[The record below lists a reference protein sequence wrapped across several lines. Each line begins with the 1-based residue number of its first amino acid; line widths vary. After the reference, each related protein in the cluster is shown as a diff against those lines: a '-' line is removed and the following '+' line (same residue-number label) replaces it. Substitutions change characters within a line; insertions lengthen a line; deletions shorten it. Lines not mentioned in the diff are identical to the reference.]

1 MVFVRCNI
9 IFWCFVLTRISTTN
23 CVKFGKTPSVR
34 TNSAVASLREI
45 PDSSVTSQARSNEA
59 TSTKLKANGF
69 ENSES
74 SLSSYLAWQIE
85 CYTLRKMWWSIM
97 LLTLNHDILSSKLPG
112 LLKNTKPFPQSSWT
126 STSFCFTAET
136 SENLIMNGKPFDGGN
151 TSKIALLLPFY
162 AFQALRVSR
171 PFSGIICRMQ

>member
-34 TNSAVASLREI
+34 TYSAVASLREI

-59 TSTKLKANGF
+59 TSSKLKANGF

-112 LLKNTKPFPQSSWT
+112 LLKNPPSRRFLNHQERIDFFLFHGRNIRKLDNEWETFWWRKYNYD
-126 STSFCFTAET
+126 CFTMVQY
-136 SENLIMNGKPFDGGN
+136 SIW
-151 TSKIALLLPFY
+151 
-162 AFQALRVSR
+162 
-171 PFSGIICRMQ
+171 